1 MVVLVCRR
9 ALLWLFY
16 NSLPILLASWIAP
29 RALQFT
35 SCQAQ
40 SSEELSSQVPPQSA
54 LSSRAEALLSKAQQQ
69 FQSGKTE
76 AARMALNH
84 FVDLL
89 KQSPQLMSQRVHY
102 IKRAMHMAM
111 TLRDQEPRSFSV
123 NFLLAETLFLGN
135 RPEESLATLL
145 PFKEQSNQD
154 PDYLSLLGVCYVRTG
169 HLQEALQTFKQAIYV
184 TPDRP
189 DLYFHLAGLYQ
200 AARDNRAAIEILN
213 KALEKGISSPQIHFA
228 LGLSYFNLGNLNSAI
243 NCFQK
248 VLTLQPSFGKA
259 YYYMGRCSAKLGNPE
274 KAALEYGQAIS
285 IDRTDYQS
293 YFELSLL
300 LVKKGQLKVGVT
312 HLEEVIRL
320 NPKFAEAH
328 YQLGKIYSKQGRV
341 SEAIQS
347 LERAI
352 ALNPDLD
359 GAHNELGQVYLRLGN
374 REKARQIFDLLNA
387 RKQKRKEQFEQK
399 VTGKK
404 EKS

>member
-1 MVVLVCRR
+1 M
-9 ALLWLFY
+9 
-16 NSLPILLASWIAP
+16 
-29 RALQFT
+29 
-35 SCQAQ
+35 
-40 SSEELSSQVPPQSA
+40 
-54 LSSRAEALLSKAQQQ
+54 
-69 FQSGKTE
+69 
-76 AARMALNH
+76 
-84 FVDLL
+84 
-89 KQSPQLMSQRVHY
+89 
-102 IKRAMHMAM
+102 
-111 TLRDQEPRSFSV
+111 
-123 NFLLAETLFLGN
+123 
-135 RPEESLATLL
+135 
-145 PFKEQSNQD
+145 
-154 PDYLSLLGVCYVRTG
+154 
-169 HLQEALQTFKQAIYV
+169 
-184 TPDRP
+184 
-189 DLYFHLAGLYQ
+189 
-200 AARDNRAAIEILN
+200 
-213 KALEKGISSPQIHFA
+213 
-228 LGLSYFNLGNLNSAI
+228 
-243 NCFQK
+243 
-248 VLTLQPSFGKA
+248 
-259 YYYMGRCSAKLGNPE
+259 
-274 KAALEYGQAIS
+274 EYGRAIS

-300 LVKKGQLKVGVT
+300 FVNKGQLKAGLT